1 MRIVLSGVISVQRA
15 RVSKRAGL
23 ESGALTKYKG
33 GGIALPPPKS
43 GGVVLDFLSL
53 HSQKQKRVLV
63 LRVIKRFL
71 GLVAER
77 RLGKFLTEKSLLR
90 EVIRHGFSSG
100 TASFF
105 LFRSLSRYFGD
116 KVGKRALVRVG
127 EVRHQRRQQPGECP
141 LSPVDL
147 NRFCDSYAL
156 MKSESPGDS
165 TSPYFVGGLWEG
177 WESDHQ
183 SHLVRAL
190 RERDLAALGSIF
202 SRIGADEAS
211 RGISLSGDQP
221 AGFFGSIDMVN
232 RLNTYLETYS
242 NLYPN
247 GSIARY
253 PADWG
258 LFPGALNSGGGC

>member
-1 MRIVLSGVISVQRA
+1 M
-15 RVSKRAGL
+15 
-23 ESGALTKYKG
+23 
-33 GGIALPPPKS
+33 
-43 GGVVLDFLSL
+43 
-53 HSQKQKRVLV
+53 

-105 LFRSLSRYFGD
+105 LFRSLPRYFGD

-127 EVRHQRRQQPGECP
+127 EVRHQRHQQPGECP
-141 LSPVDL
+141 LSPMDL

-258 LFPGALNSGGGC
+258 LFPGALNSGGGGC